1 MNWKSISLFIAVM
14 CAVSQ
19 TPAIA
24 ASGRLY
30 HGKAA
35 MVNGA
40 VITGADFFDE
50 LRRVERLQGAG
61 KKGADPAEYAR
72 NRKQAMENLISREL
86 LFQEAGKR
94 GVKAP
99 EKAVAEEIGRLKK
112 QFSTEDE
119 FKTTLGKMGLSEAAV
134 SAQVERG
141 MVVQR
146 FIDEEFGKKVIVS
159 EDDIASY
166 YESHRA
172 DMKEPLAEAGEK
184 IRRFIRREEAARRL
198 TPYLKRLRET
208 AKVELLLEEE

>member
-1 MNWKSISLFIAVM
+1 MNWKSISLSIAVM

-19 TPAIA
+19 TPALA

-40 VITGADFFDE
+40 VITGAAFFDE
-50 LRRVERLQGAG
+50 LRRVERLRGVN
-61 KKGADPAEYAR
+61 KKSGDPAEYAR

-86 LFQEAGKR
+86 LFQEAVKR

-99 EKAVAEEIGRLKK
+99 EKAVAEEMGRLRK

-119 FKTTLGKMGLSEAAV
+119 FRSELGKMGLSEAAV
-134 SAQVERG
+134 RSQVERG
-141 MVVQR
+141 MAVQQ
-146 FIDEEFGKKVIVS
+146 FIDAEFGKKVIVS

-166 YESHRA
+166 YESHR
-172 DMKEPLAEAGEK
+172 DDLKEPLAESGEK
-184 IRRFIRREEAARRL
+184 IRRIIRREEAARRL
-198 TPYLKRLRET
+198 TPYLKRLRES
-208 AKVELLLEEE
+208 ARVELLLEEE